1 MTTIQPK
8 NYEGLTTIDL
18 YREAIALT
26 KARESDSELIKM
38 TQEDYEA
45 CLKYKCKKIDSIYH
59 ALTANETIL
68 DKIKVEKEMLDSEKK
83 KAENNVK
90 GIKKLLSYLVRTLPF
105 SEKSPKLTGK
115 NYQFTMVKNN
125 DLTVEI
131 SSDLN
136 TWSDEEKEKFCFQ
149 QEVITTK
156 QTVLRT
162 MSGKTYED
170 YTTKSKPKTTLIPN
184 LDELRKTHINSGAL
198 PPGVKVT
205 QEYNARRKR
214 IVGLDMDTSL
224 HTADL
229 LPEIASSDGSSW
241 RKGKTQVYKDAID
254 DFQSQI
260 EIIDLEIETLKE
272 DSGNTLPY
280 LVDEDVNLKNKKHK
294 LLQSK
299 RYHSNADKAYSYH
312 LEKAG

>member
-1 MTTIQPK
+1 
-8 NYEGLTTIDL
+8 
-18 YREAIALT
+18 
-26 KARESDSELIKM
+26 
-38 TQEDYEA
+38 
-45 CLKYKCKKIDSIYH
+45 
-59 ALTANETIL
+59 
-68 DKIKVEKEMLDSEKK
+68 MLDSEKK

-205 QEYNARRKR
+205 QEYNARRQR

-229 LPEIASSDGSSW
+229 LPEIASSDGSS
-241 RKGKTQVYKDAID
+241 
-254 DFQSQI
+254 
-260 EIIDLEIETLKE
+260 
-272 DSGNTLPY
+272 
-280 LVDEDVNLKNKKHK
+280 
-294 LLQSK
+294 
-299 RYHSNADKAYSYH
+299 
-312 LEKAG
+312 

>member
-1 MTTIQPK
+1 MTATQPNQYK
-8 NYEGLTTIDL
+8 DLNTIDL

-26 KARESDSELIKM
+26 RARSSGDKELIEM
-38 TQEDYEA
+38 TQTDYED
-45 CLKYKCKKIDSIYH
+45 CLKHKCRKIDSIYH

-68 DKIKVEKEMLDSEKK
+68 DKIKVEKEMLDNEKK

-90 GIKKLLSYLVRTLPF
+90 GIKKLLSYLVRTIPF

-136 TWSDEEKEKFCFQ
+136 NWSDEEKEKFCFQ

-229 LPEIASSDGSSW
+229 LPEITGTEGSS
-241 RKGKTQVYKDAID
+241 
-254 DFQSQI
+254 
-260 EIIDLEIETLKE
+260 
-272 DSGNTLPY
+272 
-280 LVDEDVNLKNKKHK
+280 
-294 LLQSK
+294 
-299 RYHSNADKAYSYH
+299 
-312 LEKAG
+312 

>member
-1 MTTIQPK
+1 MTAIQPK
-8 NYEGLTTIDL
+8 ENDYKKLNVIDL
-18 YREAIALT
+18 YREAMALT
-26 KARESDSELIKM
+26 RARDAGDKELIEI

-45 CLKYKCKKIDSIYH
+45 CLKYKCEKIDKIYF

-68 DKIKVEKEMLDSEKK
+68 DKIKEETAMLADEKK

-90 GIKKLLSYLVRTLPF
+90 GIKRLLSYLVRTLPF
-105 SEKSPKLTGK
+105 SERSPKLTGK

-162 MSGKTYED
+162 MSGETYED

-224 HTADL
+224 HTANL
-229 LPEIASSDGSSW
+229 LPEIASPDGSS
-241 RKGKTQVYKDAID
+241 
-254 DFQSQI
+254 
-260 EIIDLEIETLKE
+260 
-272 DSGNTLPY
+272 
-280 LVDEDVNLKNKKHK
+280 
-294 LLQSK
+294 
-299 RYHSNADKAYSYH
+299 
-312 LEKAG
+312 

>member
-68 DKIKVEKEMLDSEKK
+68 DKIKIEKEMLDSEKK

-162 MSGKTYED
+162 MSGETYD
-170 YTTKSKPKTTLIPN
+170 QTTTKSKPKTTLIPN

-229 LPEIASSDGSSW
+229 LPEIASSEGSS
-241 RKGKTQVYKDAID
+241 
-254 DFQSQI
+254 
-260 EIIDLEIETLKE
+260 
-272 DSGNTLPY
+272 
-280 LVDEDVNLKNKKHK
+280 
-294 LLQSK
+294 
-299 RYHSNADKAYSYH
+299 
-312 LEKAG
+312 

>member
-1 MTTIQPK
+1 
-8 NYEGLTTIDL
+8 
-18 YREAIALT
+18 
-26 KARESDSELIKM
+26 
-38 TQEDYEA
+38 
-45 CLKYKCKKIDSIYH
+45 
-59 ALTANETIL
+59 
-68 DKIKVEKEMLDSEKK
+68 
-83 KAENNVK
+83 
-90 GIKKLLSYLVRTLPF
+90 
-105 SEKSPKLTGK
+105 
-115 NYQFTMVKNN
+115 MVKNN

-156 QTVLRT
+156 QTLLRT
-162 MSGKTYED
+162 MSGETYD
-170 YTTKSKPKTTLIPN
+170 QTTTKSKPKTTLIPN

-241 RKGKTQVYKDAID
+241 RKGKT
-254 DFQSQI
+254 
-260 EIIDLEIETLKE
+260 
-272 DSGNTLPY
+272 
-280 LVDEDVNLKNKKHK
+280 
-294 LLQSK
+294 
-299 RYHSNADKAYSYH
+299 
-312 LEKAG
+312 

>member
-1 MTTIQPK
+1 
-8 NYEGLTTIDL
+8 
-18 YREAIALT
+18 
-26 KARESDSELIKM
+26 
-38 TQEDYEA
+38 
-45 CLKYKCKKIDSIYH
+45 
-59 ALTANETIL
+59 
-68 DKIKVEKEMLDSEKK
+68 MLDSEKK

-136 TWSDEEKEKFCFQ
+136 TLSDEEKEKFCFQ

-156 QTVLRT
+156 QTLLRT
-162 MSGKTYED
+162 MSGETYD
-170 YTTKSKPKTTLIPN
+170 QTTTKSKPKTTLIPN

-224 HTADL
+224 HTANL
-229 LPEIASSDGSSW
+229 LPEIASSDGSS
-241 RKGKTQVYKDAID
+241 
-254 DFQSQI
+254 
-260 EIIDLEIETLKE
+260 
-272 DSGNTLPY
+272 
-280 LVDEDVNLKNKKHK
+280 
-294 LLQSK
+294 
-299 RYHSNADKAYSYH
+299 
-312 LEKAG
+312 